1 MPAPVWPV
9 GLPQKPLKTGFRETP
24 PNLVVR
30 SQTDV
35 GPPKARRR
43 ATAGVTSFEMQF
55 RLSAARLATLRTF
68 YNFDLQGVALTFIW
82 THPVTNAACQFR
94 IVQPPEIAP
103 TAGVTW
109 LAGVKMELLP

>member
-9 GLPQKPLKTGFRETP
+9 SLPQKPLKAGFRETP

-35 GPPKARRR
+35 GPAKARRR
-43 ATAGVTSFEMQF
+43 ATAGMTSFDMQF
-55 RLSAARLATLRTF
+55 RLSAAQLATLRTF
-68 YNFDLQGVALTFIW
+68 YNFDLQGGALAFTW
-82 THPVTNAACQFR
+82 THPVTNAAGSFR

-109 LAGVKMELLP
+109 LVGVKMELLP